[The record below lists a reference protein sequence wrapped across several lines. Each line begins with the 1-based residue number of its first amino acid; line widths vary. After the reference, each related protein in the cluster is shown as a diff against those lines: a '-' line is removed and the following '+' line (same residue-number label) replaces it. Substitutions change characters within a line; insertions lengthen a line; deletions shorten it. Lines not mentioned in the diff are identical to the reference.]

1 VKTKGHGPKQP
12 PHTNNQTTT
21 IAKSMNTITM
31 KSNLAAMLAW
41 LVCFASASAQLVY
54 INPLDQKTADW
65 DGPGGSAGPQSMWE
79 IDNSIVAPGS
89 TGSWKV
95 SADFSSGSF
104 VDLFTTASFGT
115 WDFSTNTFSIWF
127 RSSAANAPLLWR
139 LGHASSGAIFEVGMT
154 PTEID
159 TWQQFTFN
167 ANQFTG
173 TLENL
178 TDVNFMQL
186 RFIGDNLGGG
196 SADFYVDQM
205 NIVPEPSS
213 LALFVLAAAGTGGLL
228 WRRRHRR
235 RVQ

>member
-1 VKTKGHGPKQP
+1 MKHK
-12 PHTNNQTTT
+12 
-21 IAKSMNTITM
+21 TM
-31 KSNLAAMLAW
+31 KSKTLNRNSAAVLALI
-41 LVCFASASAQLVY
+41 LSFASASAQLIY

-65 DGPGGSAGPQSMWE
+65 DGPGGSAGSQSTWE

-104 VDLFTTASFGT
+104 VDLYTTGSFGT

-154 PTEID
+154 PTEVD

-213 LALFVLAAAGTGGLL
+213 LTLIVLAAAGTAGLL
-228 WRRRHRR
+228 WRKRRLGGVR
-235 RVQ
+235 

>member
-1 VKTKGHGPKQP
+1 MIPGTTKT
-12 PHTNNQTTT
+12 
-21 IAKSMNTITM
+21 
-31 KSNLAAMLAW
+31 NLTAVLA
-41 LVCFASASAQLVY
+41 LLSCLASASAQIIY
-54 INPLDQKTADW
+54 INPLDEKTSDW
-65 DGPGGSAGPQSMWE
+65 DGPGGSAGPLSVWTV
-79 IDNSIVAPGS
+79 DNSIVAPGS

-95 SADFSSGSF
+95 AADFSSGSF
-104 VDLFTTASFGT
+104 VDLYTTGSFGT
-115 WDFSTNTFSIWF
+115 WDFSNNTFSIWF
-127 RSSAANAPLLWR
+127 RTSAADAPLLWR
-139 LGHASSGAIFEVGMT
+139 LGHASSGTIYEVSMT
-154 PTEID
+154 PTAVD

-213 LALFVLAAAGTGGLL
+213 LALFVLAAAGTSGLL

-235 RVQ
+235 REQ